1 MAQGFPQG
9 ASTATQEPVRRASR
23 GARERVLE
31 AALELFGEHGVS
43 GTSLQMIADRIGV
56 TKAAV
61 YHQFHTKDEIV
72 LAVLSPAMESL
83 HTSIEEAERQPTAA
97 ARRESMLTALVDLAV
112 GNRRLA
118 AILRADPAAAELA
131 RSHPA
136 LDVGDRIRTLFI
148 GPDPDAR
155 SDVAGAMV
163 GGALMMIGAAPE
175 LEKYDDAELTEQL
188 LALARDLLGR
198 HAPVADTP
206 RRKARNEIR

>member
-1 MAQGFPQG
+1 MA
-9 ASTATQEPVRRASR
+9 TATTHEPARRASR

-61 YHQFHTKDEIV
+61 YHQFPTKDEIV
-72 LAVLSPAMESL
+72 LGVLAPAFESL
-83 HTSIEEAERQPTAA
+83 HRSLEEAEALEPPA

-118 AILRADPAAAELA
+118 AILRSDPAAAEMVS
-131 RSHPA
+131 SHPD
-136 LDVGDRIRTLFI
+136 LDVGDRIRAVLV
-148 GPDPDAR
+148 GPDVNVR

-175 LEKYDDAELTEQL
+175 LDHYEDDELAEEL
-188 LALARDLLGR
+188 LELARDLLAR
-198 HAPVADTP
+198 HAPVSA
-206 RRKARNEIR
+206 

>member
-1 MAQGFPQG
+1 MA
-9 ASTATQEPVRRASR
+9 TATTQPVRRASR
-23 GARERVLE
+23 GARERVLD

-56 TKAAV
+56 SKAAV

-83 HTSIEEAERQPTAA
+83 HRSIEEAERHEGPA
-97 ARRESMLTALVDLAV
+97 ARRDTMLTALVNLAV

-136 LDVGDRIRTLFI
+136 LDVGDRIRALFV
-148 GPDPDAR
+148 GPDPNAR
-155 SDVAGAMV
+155 ADVAGAMV

-175 LEKYDDAELTEQL
+175 LEQYADDELAEQL
-188 LALARDLLGR
+188 LDLARDLLAR
-198 HAPVADTP
+198 HAPLTDS
-206 RRKARNEIR
+206 

>member
-1 MAQGFPQG
+1 MPTPRA
-9 ASTATQEPVRRASR
+9 EPRAEQR
-23 GARERVLE
+23 AAGGARDRVLA
-31 AALELFGEHGVS
+31 AALDLFGEHGVS

-72 LAVLSPAMESL
+72 LAVLAPAMESL
-83 HTSIEEAERQPTAA
+83 HRSIEEAERGTTPA
-97 ARRESMLTALVDLAV
+97 ARREAMLTSLVDLAV
-112 GNRRLA
+112 GNRRIA

-136 LDVGDRIRTLFI
+136 LDVGDRIRALLV
-148 GPDPDAR
+148 GPDPDVR

-175 LEKYDDAELTEQL
+175 LERYGDDELSANL
-188 LALARDLLGR
+188 LELARDLLGR
-198 HAPVADTP
+198 HAGTA
-206 RRKARNEIR
+206 RRG

>member
-1 MAQGFPQG
+1 MAQGFPQR
-9 ASTATQEPVRRASR
+9 ASTSTPEPVRRASR
-23 GARERVLE
+23 GARERVLD

-56 TKAAV
+56 SKAAV

-72 LAVLSPAMESL
+72 LGVIAPAMESL
-83 HTSIEEAERQPTAA
+83 HTSIEVAERQPTPA
-97 ARRESMLTALVDLAV
+97 ARREAMLTALVDLAV
-112 GNRRLA
+112 GNRRIA

-136 LDVGDRIRTLFI
+136 LDVGDRIRALFV
-148 GPDPDAR
+148 GPNPDAR

-175 LEKYDDAELTEQL
+175 LEKYDDEELTEQL
-188 LALARDLLGR
+188 LDLARDLLKR
-198 HAPVADTP
+198 HAPVAGIPTAEGKE
-206 RRKARNEIR
+206 R